1 MKHLILICM
10 VIFSCTR
17 NEINERNAKNSADKP
32 ILVCETPE
40 GCKVYTSLISGYTTN
55 IIVCKEPYNGSISR
69 YN

>member
-10 VIFSCTR
+10 VLFSCTCTE
-17 NEINERNAKNSADKP
+17 NDINERSAKNSADNP

-40 GCKVYTSLISGYTTN
+40 GCKVYTSLVGGYTTN

-69 YN
+69 